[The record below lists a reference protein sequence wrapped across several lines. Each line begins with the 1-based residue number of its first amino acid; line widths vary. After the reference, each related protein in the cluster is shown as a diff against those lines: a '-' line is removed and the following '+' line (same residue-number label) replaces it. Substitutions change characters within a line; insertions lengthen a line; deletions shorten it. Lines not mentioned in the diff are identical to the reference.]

1 MAHRS
6 AIEAFVPMNSPIE
19 GVFHWLYPD
28 VKGFLTTA
36 IGILA
41 DPVARALLLPWKLPS
56 GALASKAQVISEWN
70 ALKARPELATYRAS
84 NHVVESATTIRLTDA
99 DVAAVVQTRLLA
111 TEQRMRHFFK
121 NWDSFP
127 ADAQLALLSM
137 GWALGSDFETG
148 YPKLTAAANLGEWET
163 CALQC
168 EISHAGN
175 AGVIARNTQNV
186 LLFHNA
192 NAVSELHLDPETLYW
207 PAHAPTVAP
216 AIHQA
221 AAAAFCLAPFPA
233 THVALDH
240 TAFSPPTVEAT

>member
-6 AIEAFVPMNSPIE
+6 ALEAFVPMNSPIE

-28 VKGFLTTA
+28 VKEFLTTA
-36 IGILA
+36 MGVLA
-41 DPVARALLLPWKLPS
+41 DPVERALAMPWKLPN
-56 GALASKAQVISEWN
+56 GELASKAQIASEWK
-70 ALKARPELATYRAS
+70 ALKARPGLSQYLAS
-84 NHVVESATTIRLTDA
+84 SHVVESATTIRLLDS
-99 DVAAVVQTRLLA
+99 DVAAVVQGRLLA
-111 TEQRMRHFFK
+111 IEQRMRHFFK
-121 NWDSFP
+121 NWDYFP

-168 EISHAGN
+168 EISHVGN

-192 NAVSELHLDPETLYW
+192 NAVSELHLDPETLHW

-216 AIHQA
+216 QIHQSA
-221 AAAAFCLAPFPA
+221 VTALSKAPFPA
-233 THVALDH
+233 AAIALDH
-240 TAFSPPTVEAT
+240 TAFSPPTEAS